1 MTKLTNSTF
10 KMKKQYKRLLA
21 NYKDKELRN
30 YMKKLFIQAQII
42 AEKSEYVV
50 FK

>member
-1 MTKLTNSTF
+1 MKTNSQF
-10 KMKKQYKRLLA
+10 KLKKHYKRLLC

-30 YMKKLFIQAQII
+30 FMKKLFIKTQMIS
-42 AEKSEYVV
+42 EKSEYVV